1 VKLREVQKLTE
12 ATLNAQATERAKER
26 FNSTVISQLMTG
38 IEQGLKNGTVV
49 SASTQNAAPNPQT
62 PKTPEQ
68 IRQEKLAVATQT
80 ARSGMTIKPPVKPAV
95 WRSGRNPNAPAMTR
109 ENKQFE
115 QLNNLFEAIVNVNEL
130 ATAPQ
135 SISNFIQ
142 AQLPVITKS
151 NVFSNTPYKEAI
163 QKLADEVESTYAS
176 DKGQNA
182 LNKLAEFSWSSL
194 TEKNPK
200 MNYGQSKPVTAPQQP
215 VAQPGGPTI
224 NADGS
229 ITIASARGQESSKI
243 LPSNPLYKQLA
254 ATINSQV
261 TNK

>member
-1 VKLREVQKLTE
+1 MKLHEVQQLTE
-12 ATLNAQATERAKER
+12 ATLDAQATERAKER

-38 IEQGLKNGTVV
+38 IEQGLKNGTIV
-49 SASTQNAAPNPQT
+49 SASTQNNVPKPQI

-68 IRQEKLAVATQT
+68 IRQEKQAVATQT
-80 ARSGMTIKPPVKPAV
+80 AQAGMTPKPPVKPAV
-95 WRSGRNPNAPAMTR
+95 WRSGRNPNAPAVTR
-109 ENKQFE
+109 ENKQLD
-115 QLNNLFEAIVNVNEL
+115 QLNNLFEAIININEL

-135 SISNFIQ
+135 SISSFIQ

-151 NVFSNTPYKEAI
+151 NVFSNSPYKEAI

-182 LNKLAEFSWSSL
+182 LNKLSEFSWSSL
-194 TEKNPK
+194 TERNPK
-200 MNYGQSKPVTAPQQP
+200 MNYGQSKPVTAPQQQ
-215 VAQPGGPTI
+215 VAQSGGPTL

-229 ITIASARGQESSKI
+229 ITIAGARGEDLGNI

-254 ATINSQV
+254 AIINSQD